1 MGLINDLT
9 VRDPLGRSDHS
20 MVEFKIWMEREKV
33 KSNTSVL
40 CLNKGD
46 YNGMREELAKVDW
59 EQKLCGGTI
68 EEQWRT
74 FKVIFLSA
82 QQTYMPVIRKDC
94 RKRDNQPW
102 ISEEI
107 KEGIKLKENAYKV
120 AKISGKLEDWEI
132 FKGQQKAMKKA
143 TKKSKMD
150 YESKLAQNI
159 KTDSK
164 SFYKYIKRKRVAEVK
179 LVL

>member
-1 MGLINDLT
+1 M
-9 VRDPLGRSDHS
+9 
-20 MVEFKIWMEREKV
+20 
-33 KSNTSVL
+33 
-40 CLNKGD
+40 
-46 YNGMREELAKVDW
+46 
-59 EQKLCGGTI
+59 
-68 EEQWRT
+68 
-74 FKVIFLSA
+74 
-82 QQTYMPVIRKDC
+82 IRKDC

-102 ISEEI
+102 ISKEI

-143 TKKSKMD
+143 IKKSKMD

-164 SFYKYIKRKRVAEVK
+164 SFYKYIK
-179 LVL
+179 